1 MDTNLI
7 TDIRDIKGMVPVP
20 QAWWPV
26 GVAVGVVV
34 AGILAWWIWRRY
46 RQPAITVQP
55 VAPPPL
61 PFDVAM
67 AALAELR
74 DANLPVEQFY
84 TRLSNIVRLYVE
96 GRFGLRAP
104 EQTTEE
110 FLAQA
115 TLPAEHMSL
124 LSAFLTESDLVK
136 FARLQPG
143 DADRQRAFGA
153 AEKFIIESGSGL
165 SAATSPG
172 EVGALRPLP
181 HSTS

>member
-1 MDTNLI
+1 MDTNVI
-7 TDIRDIKGMVPVP
+7 NDIRDIKGMVPVP
-20 QAWWPV
+20 HAWWPV
-26 GVAVGVVV
+26 WVALALVA
-34 AGILAWWIWRRY
+34 AGILAWWLWRRF
-46 RQPAITVQP
+46 RKAPLTVKP
-55 VAPPPL
+55 VTPPPL

-74 DANLPVEQFY
+74 AANLPVEQFY
-84 TRLSNIVRLYVE
+84 TRLSDIVRHYIE

-104 EQTTEE
+104 ERTTEE

-115 TLPAEHMSL
+115 SLPAEHMSL

-153 AEKFIIESGSGL
+153 AQKFVLE
-165 SAATSPG
+165 TK
-172 EVGALRPLP
+172 
-181 HSTS
+181 